1 CARSSDVEKSDVEKL
16 DVEKSDVVKLDVE
29 KSDVVKL
36 DVEKSDVEKS
46 DVEKSDVEKSD
57 VEKSDVVKLDAEKS
71 DIVKLDV
78 EKSDV
83 EKSDV
88 VKLDAEKS
96 DIVKLDVEKSDVKL
110 NVEKSD
116 VEKSDVEKLDVEKS
130 DVEKLDV
137 EKLDVEKSDVV
148 KLDVENSDVENS
160 DVEKS
165 DVEETKIHSKD
176 DGVCNKLSGRCN
188 TRLAVSVSVS
198 AWTLVTISVERYYG
212 ICYPLR
218 ARRWRSLRHAHYM
231 ISVVWAGSLLA
242 MTPIAAT
249 STLLPMKEKGRHKC
263 RETWPTEVLEQG
275 YNLFLVVVL
284 LVIPLVLMLA
294 AYCRI
299 SRVLWRDIRE
309 EGMPQGIVGRRD
321 MGATTSNS
329 SPGGGSSGSGSS
341 QARRKA
347 LLLRTSRFYRP
358 SKQPAFNTTPAG
370 SSPQPPRCSVTTS
383 ILRKT
388 HPEISLR
395 NKKRVIHMLAAVVV
409 EFFVCWTP
417 LYVVNTL
424 AYWFPQQVYHWLG
437 MDGVVVIQLLA
448 YCSCCCNPLTY
459 CFMNHSFR
467 RAFLN
472 AIGCGKASRRNNT
485 CDDARFISRKS

>member
-1 CARSSDVEKSDVEKL
+1 MSLSAPAGPEKDAVTAEEVVARLEELEVLLRDRYHLDQEALNQSLLALITNGSFARPQDAQEGWVWTGQALVLVPVYSVMLLLAVVGNALVMVTLLQNKRMRTATNLMLLNLAMSDL
-16 DVEKSDVVKLDVE
+16 LLGVVCMPFTLTGFLLRDFIFGAIMCRVIPY
-29 KSDVVKL
+29 L
-36 DVEKSDVEKS
+36 Q
-46 DVEKSDVEKSD
+46 
-57 VEKSDVVKLDAEKS
+57 
-71 DIVKLDV
+71 
-78 EKSDV
+78 
-83 EKSDV
+83 
-88 VKLDAEKS
+88 
-96 DIVKLDVEKSDVKL
+96 
-110 NVEKSD
+110 
-116 VEKSDVEKLDVEKS
+116 
-130 DVEKLDV
+130 
-137 EKLDVEKSDVV
+137 
-148 KLDVENSDVENS
+148 
-160 DVEKS
+160 
-165 DVEETKIHSKD
+165 
-176 DGVCNKLSGRCN
+176 
-188 TRLAVSVSVS
+188 AVSVSVS
-198 AWTLVTISVERYYG
+198 AWTLVAISVERYYG

-218 ARRWRSLRHAHYM
+218 ARRWRSLRHAHCM

-242 MTPIAAT
+242 MMPIAAT

-263 RETWPTEVLEQG
+263 RETWPTAMLEQG
-275 YNLFLVVVL
+275 YNVFLVIVL

-309 EGMPQGIVGRRD
+309 EGMPQGVVAECCEMEEETGPSFPPPSTPPIATPSPNISTNT
-321 MGATTSNS
+321 ATTSNS

-341 QARRKA
+341 QVRRKA

-358 SKQPAFNTTPAG
+358 SKQASYSTTPAG

-395 NKKRVIHMLAAVVV
+395 NKKRVIHMLAVVVV

-424 AYWFPQQVYHWLG
+424 AYWFPQHVYHWLG

-472 AIGCGKASRRNNT
+472 AVGCGKASRRSNT